1 MFAILSLEEK
11 DSKWSLNDLSTKL
24 EIDYGTAVTK
34 QSINERFN
42 SKMVSFFKLVLE
54 RLINQFV
61 LNDTTI
67 STNLFNRILIKDST
81 CFQLPE
87 HLATIYPGSGGN
99 SSKAA
104 IRVQFEY
111 DVKSTQ
117 ITDLSIHPFT
127 AQDSQNAIHTT
138 HLVKANDLIIR
149 DLAYVNDTS
158 LRGIETEGG
167 YYLNRLP
174 VSANIYDQGKG
185 EDNRQYKKIDFRKLY
200 KKMIETEVKS
210 CSKEIYVGA
219 KSKYKT
225 RLIIELM
232 PERVYAER
240 IRKLKRHEVKKRT
253 KTSKEKKDRM
263 RFNLFIT
270 NIPEDKLPL
279 SALPSIYRLR
289 WQIELI
295 FKSWKSFANLD
306 QIKKMKK
313 HRVQAVIYL
322 RLIIVLLA
330 TNLTRAISIW
340 YNKTENLTLSY
351 MKTSKL
357 MMNNRE
363 TLRQI
368 ALVKKGKRGD
378 QIKSLLKTIK
388 RNCKFEK
395 KKGKLSSFEII
406 NFIINCQIFSKIYI
420 DK

>member
-24 EIDYGTAVTK
+24 EIDYGIAVTK

-87 HLATIYPGSGGN
+87 HLATIYPGSGGS

-117 ITDLSIHPFT
+117 ITDLSM
-127 AQDSQNAIHTT
+127 
-138 HLVKANDLIIR
+138 VKANDLIIR

-174 VSANIYDQGKG
+174 VSANIYDQDKG
-185 EDNRQYKKIDFRKLY
+185 GDNQQYKKIDFRKLY

-295 FKSWKSFANLD
+295 FKSWKSFANLA
-306 QIKKMKK
+306 QIKKVKK
-313 HRVQAVIYL
+313 HRVQVVIYL

-340 YNKTENLTLSY
+340 YNKTEKLTLSY

-368 ALVKKGKRGD
+368 ALNKKGKRGD

-406 NFIINCQIFSKIYI
+406 NFIINCQIFNKIYI